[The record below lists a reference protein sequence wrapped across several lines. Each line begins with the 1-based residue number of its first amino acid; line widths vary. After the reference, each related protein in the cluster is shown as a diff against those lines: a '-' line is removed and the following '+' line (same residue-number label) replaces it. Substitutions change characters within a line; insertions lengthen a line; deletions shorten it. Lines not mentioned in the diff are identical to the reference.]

1 MNKIENNTKEEIK
14 ETVTSMKE
22 EILESVKEG
31 LDKMVDARNRELEDR
46 RRRDLNLTMF
56 NLPEPNEENSAA
68 NKQADEQAF
77 KIICRR
83 LGLEE
88 VNVMSSFRLGRKSE
102 NKIRPIKLIL
112 SDKSHRKF
120 IIDNEKHIPR
130 KVPAVWQR
138 VVITKDLTPLQR
150 KERKERLELRKQQR
164 QPQPSGTND
173 QSNSPIAMEVQDRE
187 PSPIRNVLQHDLS
200 HVNAT
205 PGSQQNATAY
215 NEQTLLR

>member
-1 MNKIENNTKEEIK
+1 MLYI
-14 ETVTSMKE
+14 
-22 EILESVKEG
+22 
-31 LDKMVDARNRELEDR
+31 
-46 RRRDLNLTMF
+46 
-56 NLPEPNEENSAA
+56 SAF
-68 NKQADEQAF
+68 F

-102 NKIRPIKLIL
+102 NKIRPIKLIVN
-112 SDKSHRKF
+112 DKSHRKF
-120 IIDNEKHIPR
+120 IIDNAKHIPR
-130 KVPAVWQR
+130 KVPTVWQR

-150 KERKERLELRKQQR
+150 KEKKERLELGKQQR

-173 QSNSPIAMEVQDRE
+173 QSNSPRPMEVQDRE

-205 PGSQQNATAY
+205 PGSQQTATAY
-215 NEQTLLR
+215 NEQTLLDNTVLGGLPMCVEDDPGSPV

>member
-1 MNKIENNTKEEIK
+1 
-14 ETVTSMKE
+14 MKE
-22 EILESVKEG
+22 G
-31 LDKMVDARNRELEDR
+31 QDKMVDARNRELEDR
-46 RRRDLNLTMF
+46 RRRYLNLTMV

-68 NKQADEQAF
+68 NKQADHDEQAF

-88 VNVMSSFRLGRKSE
+88 VNLMSSFRLGRKSE

-112 SDKSHRKF
+112 RDKSHRKF
-120 IIDNEKHIPR
+120 IIENAKHIPR
-130 KVPAVWQR
+130 KVPTLWHR

-150 KERKERLELRKQQR
+150 KERKERLVQRKQQQQR

-173 QSNSPIAMEVQDRE
+173 QSNSPRPMEVQDRE

-200 HVNAT
+200 HINAT
-205 PGSQQNATAY
+205 PGSQQTATGH
-215 NEQTLLR
+215 NKQTLLDNTVLGGLPIRVEEDPGSPV